1 MPDLRTLP
9 RGPRAALLALSLFSV
24 AGFATAREA
33 SAPATEERSADPES
47 ERKAAAIARQIMSPF
62 CPGRTVSDCTS
73 EYAAEWRR
81 EMLELVREGK
91 SADEIAREFE
101 GRAGR
106 DLSGIPNRS
115 VGYGLPVTLA
125 FGAGLILVGLFS
137 WLRRDKGNAAPS
149 PTPDGPMVDDER
161 LRAELER
168 LDDD

>member
-1 MPDLRTLP
+1 MADLRTFP
-9 RGPRAALLALSLFSV
+9 RSARSLLIVVSLAAAPL
-24 AGFATAREA
+24 A
-33 SAPATEERSADPES
+33 SAAPEEAAAPALGADAES

-81 EMLELVREGK
+81 EILEMVREGK
-91 SADEIAREFE
+91 SAEAIAREFE

-106 DLSGIPNRS
+106 DLSGIPNRG

-125 FGAGLILVGLFS
+125 FGAGLVLVGLFS
-137 WLRRDKGNAAPS
+137 WLRREKKTDEPAPS
-149 PTPDGPMVDDER
+149 PEAARVDDAR
-161 LRAELER
+161 LDAELDR